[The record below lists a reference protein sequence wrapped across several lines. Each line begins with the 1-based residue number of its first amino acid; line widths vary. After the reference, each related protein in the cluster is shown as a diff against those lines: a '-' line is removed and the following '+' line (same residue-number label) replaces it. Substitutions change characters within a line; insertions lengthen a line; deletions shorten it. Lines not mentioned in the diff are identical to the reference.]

1 MSESTPLFNKPN
13 ATDHH
18 RDADDLLETAVTD
31 AYVGFLD
38 DDDEDDDVDDEVL
51 WIREQREQNKTL
63 PWMKRPSVWMICLC
77 TFLGSMATSAAEPT
91 RTGMIFKLSCN
102 YLMDKNKSSTCNP
115 EETQVLV
122 SNLSLATT
130 LSMGLVTMIVSG
142 KVGTLSDIYGRKLF
156 VSVIIGSMIL
166 GKTILFFTLHHFN
179 TLPFYSI
186 ITGDLV
192 ASLGG
197 GIITLIA
204 LTNSYISDVV
214 EAHERIYSLGLSI
227 ASLYIGLSIGPMVGN
242 LLLTVP
248 KRFLDKPHSSPDI
261 SEMKEIYTSSL
272 KVISSTEFIPLRF
285 EIGLLAIVF
294 IYCVFVLPESR
305 SEKARHR
312 SRTLSRVS
320 MSDIRQFREEEGNDC
335 NRSPFDQ
342 VEQDSN
348 CRNTVFGA
356 LFKVLDFFR
365 PLLLLTLPADA
376 VNPNRR
382 YRIKKDRLAV
392 IILVIIDCV
401 NFGFSTAVGNI
412 TVLYG
417 LYKFNWTSIDI
428 GHFMTIACSSRA
440 IVLIILSPMITHTLF
455 HKKLQFKIFKRQFDM
470 VDFSIS
476 VLGFSV
482 EFLGFVLLY
491 FARSSAA
498 LFVVF
503 ALQSIGSLTGPTLN
517 SAIIKH
523 YPESKVGAYFGAI
536 SILKNALSLLSPLI
550 FVSFYKMSIT
560 EWHQPQLVFALLA
573 LISFIFLC
581 LLIILKRLLNLDS
594 NTTEDLLLRS
604 QSISNSRRT
613 SFSSETSDS
622 SSFRDSLNASVFESD
637 PETRYTSPVPGSSR
651 GLSREFARSNSFLS
665 NQVKSNKA
673 NAN

>member
-1 MSESTPLFNKPN
+1 MSESTPLFSKPN

-18 RDADDLLETAVTD
+18 RDPDDLLETAVTD

-38 DDDEDDDVDDEVL
+38 DDDDDDDVDDEVL

-77 TFLGSMATSAAEPT
+77 TFLGSLATSAADPT

-102 YLMDKNKSSTCNP
+102 SLMEKNKTSTCSP

-130 LSMGLVTMIVSG
+130 LSMGIITMLVSG

-166 GKTILFFTLHHFN
+166 GKTILFFALHHFN

-186 ITGDLV
+186 VTGDLV

-242 LLLTVP
+242 FLLTVP
-248 KRFLDKPHSSPDI
+248 KKFLDKPHLSPEM
-261 SEMKEIYTSSL
+261 SEMKEIYASSL

-312 SRTLSRVS
+312 SRTLSRVL
-320 MSDIRQFREEEGNDC
+320 MSDIRQFREEGNECD
-335 NRSPFDQ
+335 RSPFDQ

-348 CRNTVFGA
+348 CKNTVLGPFYK
-356 LFKVLDFFR
+356 LLDFFR
-365 PLLLLTLPADA
+365 PLVLLTLPADA

-392 IILVIIDCV
+392 IILVLIDCV
-401 NFGFSTAVGNI
+401 NFGFSTAFANI

-428 GHFMTIACSSRA
+428 GHFMTVACSSRA
-440 IVLIILSPMITHTLF
+440 IVLIVLSPMITHTLF
-455 HKKLQFKIFKRQFDM
+455 HKKMQFKIFKRQFDM
-470 VDFSIS
+470 VDFSICF
-476 VLGFSV
+476 LGLSV
-482 EFLGFVLLY
+482 EFFGFVLVY
-491 FARSSAA
+491 FARSSVA

-503 ALQSIGSLTGPTLN
+503 ALQSIGSLSGPTLN

-536 SILKNALSLLSPLI
+536 SILKNALSLISPLI

-560 EWHQPQLVFALLA
+560 EWHQPQLVFALFA
-573 LISFIFLC
+573 LISFIFLSM
-581 LLIILKRLLNLDS
+581 LVILKRLLNLDS

-604 QSISNSRRT
+604 LSISNSRRT

-622 SSFRDSLNASVFESD
+622 SSFRDSLNASVFESES
-637 PETRYTSPVPGSSR
+637 ETRYTSPVPGSSR
-651 GLSREFARSNSFLS
+651 GLSREIARSNSFLS
-665 NQVKSNKA
+665 SKAKSYKTTA
-673 NAN
+673 N